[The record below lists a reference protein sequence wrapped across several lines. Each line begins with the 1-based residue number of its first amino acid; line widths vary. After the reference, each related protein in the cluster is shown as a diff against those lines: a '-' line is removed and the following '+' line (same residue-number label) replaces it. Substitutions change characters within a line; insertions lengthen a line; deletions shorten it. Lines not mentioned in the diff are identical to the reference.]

1 MSEIKELKQ
10 DLAITKI
17 NTEKKDIKIQQL
29 ESYSL
34 GMRKQIDGCLKD
46 IDELRNQLK
55 SMCDLVE
62 SLQNKITM
70 QKEQP
75 SEPLFPILGGGAK
88 LKKDVSKLTDKVCG
102 LEHKNEEFHKS
113 VTDLDLKIQL
123 IENKTMQGELI
134 WKIDKI
140 DFRIAQAKLG
150 KVTALHSAP
159 CYTKQYE
166 YKYCSRLYLN
176 GDGMGRSTHISIFF
190 VVMKSEYDELLT
202 WPMQKRITFE
212 LINLEDAAYSVIET
226 FVSNLKS
233 SSFLRPTKNM
243 NVATGCPTFISIERF
258 LKGGFVK
265 DDCAYIRTSVT
276 DV

>member
-212 LINLEDAAYSVIET
+212 LINLEDAADSVIET

>member
-258 LKGGFVK
+258 LKGGFVN